1 MPNGISITR
10 TSRTESRERIPAGA
24 HHQRRWVAALGV
36 VAASV
41 GGAPLVARAAESP
54 DARDKTLPCRPTIAC
69 TADIVPPGTVDIEAG
84 ALFRSLGGTGAV
96 GKSRQWTFPF
106 LAKLTLEPWVQL
118 QVGSNGLTAATGFAP
133 QDYFDDV
140 VVGPKFHL
148 IDQTEWAPSVSFSG
162 EVSIPTFPGEG
173 YVRTYDAL
181 FTAYVTK
188 DVSLVHADF
197 NVAWNLWRIDGAPLS
212 QGLVAVA
219 LTANIPPPFG
229 VMGEAYYF
237 SDAAPVAPRDGGVL
251 FAFTHSPRSWLVFD
265 MGADIGWFP
274 SARAYSLFVGMAII
288 PVVLWRPSP
297 PVRQ

>member
-1 MPNGISITR
+1 VR
-10 TSRTESRERIPAGA
+10 A
-24 HHQRRWVAALGV
+24 HHQRRWVGAVACAVSCAGASPAAR
-36 VAASV
+36 
-41 GGAPLVARAAESP
+41 GAETP

-69 TADIVPPGTVDIEAG
+69 TADIVPPGTVDLEAG
-84 ALFRSLGGTGAV
+84 ALFRSLGRGSSPSA
-96 GKSRQWTFPF
+96 SRQWTFPF

-118 QVGSNGLTAATGFAP
+118 QVGSNGFTAATGLAP
-133 QDYFDDV
+133 QDFFDDV

-148 IDQTEWAPSVSFSG
+148 LDQTQWAPSLSFSG
-162 EVSIPTFPGEG
+162 ELSIPTFRGQG

-188 DVSLVHADF
+188 DVGLVHADF
-197 NVAWNLWRIDGAPLS
+197 NVGWNLWRVDGAPLS
-212 QGLVAVA
+212 QGLVALA

-237 SDAAPVAPRDGGVL
+237 SNAAPVAPRDGGVL

-274 SARAYSLFVGMAII
+274 SWRAYSVFVGMPII
-288 PVVLWRPSP
+288 PVVPWRPAP
-297 PVRQ
+297 PPR

>member
-1 MPNGISITR
+1 MPNGMSITR
-10 TSRTESRERIPAGA
+10 ALAGA
-24 HHQRRWVAALGV
+24 LATLAFAAVPLGR
-36 VAASV
+36 
-41 GGAPLVARAAESP
+41 VARAADPP
-54 DARDKTLPCRPTIAC
+54 DARDRTLPCRPTIAC
-69 TADIVPPGTVDIEAG
+69 TADLVPPGTFDFEAG
-84 ALFRSLGGTGAV
+84 ALFRSLGSSRAGTAV
-96 GKSRQWTFPF
+96 RQWTFPF

-118 QVGSNGLTAATGFAP
+118 QVGSNGVTEATGVVP
-133 QDYFDDV
+133 ERYFDDA

-148 IDQTEWAPSVSFSG
+148 VDQGEWAPSISVSG
-162 EVSIPTFPGEG
+162 ELSIPTLNGRG

-188 DVSLVHADF
+188 DMGPVHADF
-197 NVAWNLWRIDGAPLS
+197 NVAWNLWRLEGAPLS
-212 QGLVAVA
+212 QALVALA

-237 SDAAPVAPRDGGVL
+237 SDAAPVAPRDGGFL

-274 SARAYSLFVGMAII
+274 SSRAYSLFVGMSII

-297 PVRQ
+297 TPAR